1 MQSRSDAR
9 AVEAVA
15 VEVVHAVRRRQSW
28 YRLVVHSVETL
39 VLGVSSNVKTRSGTN
54 ILKVIFVMCLN
65 DDSTLG
71 SLEGLIFLLSKC
83 RNQGQYQIKYLCSN

>member
-28 YRLVVHSVETL
+28 YCLVVHSVETL

-54 ILKVIFVMCLN
+54 YIESDFRHVFK
-65 DDSTLG
+65 
-71 SLEGLIFLLSKC
+71 
-83 RNQGQYQIKYLCSN
+83 